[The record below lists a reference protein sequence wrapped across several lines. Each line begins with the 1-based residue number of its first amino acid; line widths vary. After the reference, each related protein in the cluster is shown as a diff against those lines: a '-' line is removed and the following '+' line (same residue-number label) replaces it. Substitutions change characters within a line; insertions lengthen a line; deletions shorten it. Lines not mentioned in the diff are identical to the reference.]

1 MDINFN
7 LKFFEP
13 GVRSSVTIS
22 GAYEIV
28 KNIEEKTVQLF
39 EEGSRIKYHNYNLKK
54 FEQRTT

>member
-7 LKFFEP
+7 IKFFEP

-39 EEGSRIKYHNYNLKK
+39 EEESRIKYHN
-54 FEQRTT
+54 